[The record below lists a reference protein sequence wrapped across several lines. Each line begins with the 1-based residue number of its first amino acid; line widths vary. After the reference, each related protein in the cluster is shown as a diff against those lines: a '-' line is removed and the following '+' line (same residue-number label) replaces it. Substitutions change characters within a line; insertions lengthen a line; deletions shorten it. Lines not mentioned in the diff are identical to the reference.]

1 VPLFDPSFGIPLKYL
16 NEMLN
21 NIFNK
26 RIIIGHDLPQLIEIL
41 KLKQSNVVY
50 TTRDL
55 KELPELRNKKSCDI
69 ASTFFDAD
77 IDEHFKSTITE
88 ARLWY
93 ALYKNF

>member
-1 VPLFDPSFGIPLKYL
+1 
-16 NEMLN
+16 M
-21 NIFNK
+21 
-26 RIIIGHDLPQLIEIL
+26 
-41 KLKQSNVVY
+41 Y
-50 TTRDL
+50 TIRDL

>member
-1 VPLFDPSFGIPLKYL
+1 MECFSLYK
-16 NEMLN
+16 
-21 NIFNK
+21 
-26 RIIIGHDLPQLIEIL
+26 

-50 TTRDL
+50 TIRDL